1 MTERHDPTE
10 NPDFLAAIDGA
21 TLPGMSATWDH
32 PGFLLWTLDGR
43 ETGFYATPESEGA
56 EGIAVNILRE
66 GEGGHGTYTETI
78 PVEWTGDGVEDAHLY
93 LAAMRRWQRTL
104 PALWARWDGDPE
116 NDWVGNIIEL
126 LAEFDSSNL
135 WEPIRWGGDDECSLL
150 DILDEWSTYPAR
162 FDLATY
168 GDNMVIRTTPF
179 PPCECCG
186 R

>member
-21 TLPGMSATWDH
+21 TLPGMSATWEH
-32 PGFLLWTLDGR
+32 PGFVLWTLDGR
-43 ETGFYATPESEGA
+43 DTGLYATPEWEGA

-66 GEGGHGTYTETI
+66 SEGGHGTYTDTI

-93 LAAMRRWQRTL
+93 LAAMRRR
-104 PALWARWDGDPE
+104 
-116 NDWVGNIIEL
+116 
-126 LAEFDSSNL
+126 SNL
-135 WEPIRWGGDDECSLL
+135 WGPIRWGGDDECSLL
-150 DILDEWSTYPAR
+150 DILDEWSTYPIR
-162 FDLATY
+162 FDLVTH
-168 GDNMVIRTTPF
+168 GDNMVIRTNPF